1 MTPTPSAR
9 RAHFPVSLFATANPL
24 HQEIFL
30 TVPRAGHLVGG
41 DDHHIRRDH
50 FPGHE
55 LILCLGGRGY
65 VRIAGREHAVAR
77 GDMVWVD
84 CRRPHQ
90 HGPVAEDPWEVLWV
104 RAEGPRLTRTAD
116 VLGVEQAPVFSMGDV
131 ALMEPLYREVFGLM
145 EQNDPAAPALI
156 HAVVTRMVALA
167 FVARQRQEQ
176 VPSTPI
182 PAALQPA
189 MKQLSLF
196 FFERQ
201 LVADLARLCGMSSSH
216 FTRSFRHAFGTSPID
231 WLRRRRIT
239 EAQRRL
245 VESDDAVK
253 RIAEQVGYSDRF
265 FFSRDFRKLT
275 GQTPRQ
281 FRTRERGGSA
291 GPLTAGS

>member
-1 MTPTPSAR
+1 MPPRIRPSR

-30 TVPRAGHLVGG
+30 TVPRAGHLIGG

-55 LILCLGGRGY
+55 LILCLAGRGY
-65 VRIAGREHAVAR
+65 VRIAGREHPVAR
-77 GDMVWVD
+77 GDLLWVD

-90 HGPVAEDPWEVLWV
+90 HGPLADDPWEVVWV

-116 VLGVEQAPVFSMGDV
+116 VLGVEQAPVFPGFDV
-131 ALMEPLYREVFGLM
+131 TTIEPIFRTVFRLIEHGG
-145 EQNDPAAPALI
+145 ASAPALI
-156 HAVVTRMVALA
+156 HAEVTRLVALA
-167 FVARQRQEQ
+167 FAARQGQEGM
-176 VPSTPI
+176 PAAPNI

-189 MKQLSLF
+189 MKHLALF

-201 LVADLARLCGMSSSH
+201 RVDDLAHRCGMSASH
-216 FTRSFRHAFGTSPID
+216 FTRTFRSAFGTSPID

-245 VESDDAVK
+245 VESDDAIK
-253 RIAEQVGYSDRF
+253 RIAEQVGYGDRF

-275 GQTPRQ
+275 GQSPRQ
-281 FRTRERGGSA
+281 FRERERGA
-291 GPLTAGS
+291 VH

>member
-1 MTPTPSAR
+1 MPPTVPHSPR
-9 RAHFPVSLFATANPL
+9 RATFPVSLFATANPL

-55 LILCLGGRGY
+55 LILCIAGSGY
-65 VRIAGREHAVAR
+65 VRIAGREHPVAA
-77 GDMVWVD
+77 GDLLWVD

-90 HGPVAEDPWEVLWV
+90 HGPVAADPWEVLWV

-116 VLGVEQAPVFSMGDV
+116 VLGVEQAPVFPGFVVLDIEPIYR
-131 ALMEPLYREVFGLM
+131 AIFRLMESA
-145 EQNDPAAPALI
+145 DPAAPALI
-156 HAVVTRMVALA
+156 HAEVTRLVALA
-167 FVARQRQEQ
+167 FAGRQNQTPTPT
-176 VPSTPI
+176 VP
-182 PAALQPA
+182 PALRPA
-189 MKQLSLF
+189 VRRLSLN
-196 FFERQ
+196 FFEKQ
-201 LVADLARLCGMSSSH
+201 QVGDLAHLCGMSPSH
-216 FTRSFRHAFGTSPID
+216 FTRTFRAAFGTSPID

-245 VESDDAVK
+245 VESDDAIK
-253 RIAEQVGYSDRF
+253 RIAEQVGYGDRF

-281 FRTRERGGSA
+281 FRERERGA
-291 GPLTAGS
+291 GG

>member
-1 MTPTPSAR
+1 MPPPRSAR

-30 TVPRAGHLVGG
+30 TVPRAGHLIGG

-55 LILCLGGRGY
+55 LILCLSGRGY
-65 VRIAGREHAVAR
+65 VRIAGREQVVAR
-77 GDMVWVD
+77 GDLVWVD

-90 HGPVAEDPWEVLWV
+90 HGPLAEDPWEVLWV
-104 RAEGPRLTRTAD
+104 RAEGPRLTRIAD
-116 VLGVEQAPVFSMGDV
+116 LLGVEQAPVFAGFSPDD
-131 ALMEPLYREVFGLM
+131 LEPLYREVFRLM
-145 EQNDPAAPALI
+145 ERGGADAPALI
-156 HAVVTRMVALA
+156 HAEVTRLVALA
-167 FVARQRQEQ
+167 FAARQRT
-176 VPSTPI
+176 TPTQSI
-182 PAALQPA
+182 PPALQPA
-189 MKQLSLF
+189 VKQLTLF

-201 LVADLARLCGMSSSH
+201 QVASLARLCGMSPSH
-216 FTRSFRHAFGTSPID
+216 FTRTFRAAFGTSPID

-245 VESDDAVK
+245 VESDDAIK
-253 RIAEQVGYSDRF
+253 RIAEQVGYGDRF

-281 FRTRERGGSA
+281 FRERERSA
-291 GPLTAGS
+291 GT

>member
-1 MTPTPSAR
+1 MPPPPARSPR

-55 LILCLGGRGY
+55 LILCLSGRGY
-65 VRIAGREHAVAR
+65 VRIAGREHAVAP
-77 GDMVWVD
+77 GDLLWVD

-104 RAEGPRLTRTAD
+104 RAEGPRLTRTAE
-116 VLGVEQAPVFSMGDV
+116 VLGVEQAPVFPGCDL
-131 ALMEPLYREVFGLM
+131 AATEPIYRTVFRLM
-145 EQNDPAAPALI
+145 EQDDPAAPALI
-156 HAVVTRMVALA
+156 HAEVSRLVALA
-167 FVARQRQEQ
+167 FAARQKQGQ
-176 VPSTPI
+176 LPTGPTVPP
-182 PAALQPA
+182 ALQPA
-189 MKQLSLF
+189 VKRLALF

-201 LVADLARLCGMSSSH
+201 QVADLARLCGMSASH
-216 FTRSFRHAFGTSPID
+216 FTRSFRAAFGTSPID

-245 VESDDAVK
+245 VESDDAIK
-253 RIAEQVGYSDRF
+253 RIAEQVGYGDRF

-281 FRTRERGGSA
+281 FRERERGALS
-291 GPLTAGS
+291 